1 MTRKTTLVTLL
12 LTAATLA
19 CSSLSGATGDLA
31 ATETAIAA
39 QVMTQLAPTQTP
51 NPPPAVTQA
60 SDLQPPASPQVGAP
74 LFNPFQ
80 NLTVEQES
88 CLKTAWGDQAFQ
100 EITGFQ
106 RPPVSDEVNTMGDCG
121 LELPPP
127 PSGTGQ
133 PGGTGSAPGGQP
145 KAFKDQ
151 TYFTTSS
158 DGLTWAEGTLLAE
171 KASVPEVIYT
181 TQGVY
186 WAYWVDFTDV
196 SGAGTEDIGV
206 ARSADGVTWEK
217 LGTVNFGDLGG
228 MTPVDPDVMELPD
241 GRLRMYFYDI
251 SGPQGQNSI
260 YSAVS
265 SDGITFALEAGTR
278 FTLSNIYDPNVIIL
292 PDGRYRMYLNMQDI
306 VSATSSD
313 GGLTF
318 TKDDGV
324 RVEKGS
330 VPGAIVLPD
339 DLVRLYVCGKGI
351 SVYKSTDGLNFT
363 VEKKGVIA
371 IPSGGGIICDPSVTE
386 TPSGYLMVYKYNSGN
401 Q

>member
-1 MTRKTTLVTLL
+1 MTRKTTLFTLL

-19 CSSLSGATGDLA
+19 CSSLSGATGDFA
-31 ATETAIAA
+31 ITETAIAA

-60 SDLQPPASPQVGAP
+60 SDLQPPASPPSGAP

-80 NLTVEQES
+80 NLTAEQES
-88 CLKTAWGDQAFQ
+88 CLKTAWGDQAYQ

-106 RPPVSDEVNTMGDCG
+106 RPPAPDEVKAMGNCG

-133 PGGTGSAPGGQP
+133 PGGTGPAPGGQP
-145 KAFKDQ
+145 QAFKDQ

-196 SGAGTEDIGV
+196 SGPGTEDIGV

-228 MTPVDPDVMELPD
+228 MTPVDPDVIELPD

-251 SGPQGQNSI
+251 AGPQGQNSI

-265 SDGITFALEAGTR
+265 SDGITFALDAGSR
-278 FTLSNIYDPNVIIL
+278 FTLSNIYDPNVIVL

-306 VSATSSD
+306 VSATSSN

-339 DLVRLYVCGKGI
+339 GSVRLYACGKGI
-351 SVYKSTDGLNFT
+351 SAYKSTDGFT
-363 VEKKGVIA
+363 FTLEKEGVVTA
-371 IPSGGGIICDPSVTE
+371 SGGAIICDPSVTE
-386 TPSGYLMVYKYNSGN
+386 TPNGYLMVYKYNPGN